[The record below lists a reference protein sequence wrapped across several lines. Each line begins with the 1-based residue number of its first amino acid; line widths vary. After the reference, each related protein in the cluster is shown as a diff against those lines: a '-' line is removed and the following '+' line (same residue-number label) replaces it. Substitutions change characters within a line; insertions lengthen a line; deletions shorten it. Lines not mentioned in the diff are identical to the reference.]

1 MRHASVGSCLPGVI
15 LTFLLALCSPPLRA
29 STLEVQNV
37 NANGGDFAARISVA
51 SDCKSDTHGIVSGTI
66 EGGEYVGCSTL
77 TSDADLASGAT
88 TFTAG
93 DRVILREGFMVT
105 GATLTVE
112 IDRALYPD
120 AWVQDDTPDGE
131 TVYAARFSVDM
142 TNLGLDDASRFYHFL
157 AFDAQGQ
164 PELRVGVKNAPGL
177 SETRLFM
184 EVFADDGGVYTTENI
199 NELAVF
205 DGWHWVD
212 VFWQASAG
220 DDNGLA
226 YVCIDAV
233 TPPVGC
239 VDLSNLDNDTGAI
252 DFVRWG
258 AVDVPSGEFGLIDFD
273 DFVSTPFDDNFE
285 SGTTGAWSSTS
296 GE

>member
-1 MRHASVGSCLPGVI
+1 MRNASIGTCLPSV
-15 LTFLLALCSPPLRA
+15 TLALLITLCAPPLRA
-29 STLEVQNV
+29 STLEVQSANP
-37 NANGGDFAARISVA
+37 NGGDFAARISVA
-51 SDCKSDTHGIVSGTI
+51 SDCKNDTHEIVTGTV
-66 EGGEYVGCSTL
+66 EGGEFVGCSTL
-77 TSDADLASGAT
+77 TSDADLASGVA

-131 TVYAARFSVDM
+131 TVYAVRFFVDM
-142 TNLGLDDASRFYHFL
+142 TNLGLDEASRFYHFL

-164 PELRVGVKNAPGL
+164 PELRVGVKHNSDL
-177 SETRLFM
+177 VENRLFL
-184 EVFADDGGVYTTENI
+184 EVFTDDGGLVTTEGLT
-199 NELAVF
+199 ELAVA
-205 DGWHWVD
+205 DGWHFVD
-212 VFWQASAG
+212 VFWQASTG
-220 DDNGLA
+220 VENGLA
-226 YVCIDAV
+226 YYCIDAE